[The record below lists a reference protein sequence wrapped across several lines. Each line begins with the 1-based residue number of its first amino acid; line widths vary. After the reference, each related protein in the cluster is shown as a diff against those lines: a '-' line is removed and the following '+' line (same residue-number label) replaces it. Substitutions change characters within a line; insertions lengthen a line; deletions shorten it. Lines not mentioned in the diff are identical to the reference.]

1 MTSRGVMWKDFLKN
15 MFSVDSVMPVSMC
28 LFCSITK
35 EVFISNII
43 LMVILHEKC
52 SEFYW
57 SVFFS
62 IRTEYGE
69 ILRISPYSVR
79 MRELPTRKTPNKDTF
94 HAVLLLYF
102 RQLLLDCGIGV
113 TDCSNS
119 NEDALNSAVVSQH
132 RALVFCQLK
141 SMLDLVENTLLK
153 WESIEFTLILSWWRP
168 LSYKNQ
174 SIDLLCNQWTG
185 FLMITASIMKEL
197 NYYYL
202 FGIFLFKVSNGS
214 TRKLCEISPEL
225 KVKTPKW
232 RHLRRCRIF
241 VVNFEQISSLFLMFP
256 LLDLNK

>member
-79 MRELPTRKTPNKDTF
+79 MRENADEN
-94 HAVLLLYF
+94 
-102 RQLLLDCGIGV
+102 
-113 TDCSNS
+113 NS
-119 NEDALNSAVVSQH
+119 EYGH
-132 RALVFCQLK
+132 
-141 SMLDLVENTLLK
+141 
-153 WESIEFTLILSWWRP
+153 
-168 LSYKNQ
+168 
-174 SIDLLCNQWTG
+174 
-185 FLMITASIMKEL
+185 FLRSV
-197 NYYYL
+197 NY
-202 FGIFLFKVSNGS
+202 
-214 TRKLCEISPEL
+214 
-225 KVKTPKW
+225 
-232 RHLRRCRIF
+232 
-241 VVNFEQISSLFLMFP
+241 
-256 LLDLNK
+256 